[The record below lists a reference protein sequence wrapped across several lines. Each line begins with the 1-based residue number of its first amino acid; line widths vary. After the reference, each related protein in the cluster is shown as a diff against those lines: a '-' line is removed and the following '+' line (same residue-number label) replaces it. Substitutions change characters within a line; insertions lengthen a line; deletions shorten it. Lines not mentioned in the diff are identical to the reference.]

1 MRGRKAN
8 VEVHGGATLEEVVV
22 PIIEITKFDD
32 EIEVSIV
39 DKVITVSFRKKAAIR
54 LFSKTKLKNVTV
66 LVEGEYYEAK
76 ELDNNMYLVDL
87 PKLKKA
93 KMYNVDVFAS
103 NNLVALGLAFE
114 IKKESSQE
122 KELL

>member
-1 MRGRKAN
+1 M
-8 VEVHGGATLEEVVV
+8 
-22 PIIEITKFDD
+22 
-32 EIEVSIV
+32 
-39 DKVITVSFRKKAAIR
+39 ITVSFRKKAAIR
-54 LFSKTKLKNVTV
+54 LFAKTKLKNVTV

-93 KMYNVDVFAS
+93 KKYNVDVFAS
-103 NNLVALGLAFE
+103 NNLVVPGLAFE

-122 KELL
+122 KKLL